1 MGGSTPTSPASI
13 ALPVQARVFEAVAS
27 TGLLAGPI
35 HDLARQFG
43 VTPSTFMECLGVL
56 VDVGWVAVV
65 TDSGSLVSVR
75 LEP

>member
-1 MGGSTPTSPASI
+1 MGGSTPTSPSSI
-13 ALPVQARVFEAVAS
+13 TLPVQARVFEAVAS

-35 HDLARQFG
+35 RDLARQFG

-56 VDVGWVAVV
+56 TDVGWVAVAS
-65 TDSGSLVSVR
+65 DSGGLLSVR